1 MLVRMASSGPTSTRQ
16 LDSPPELRDSVDAL
30 LASWAER
37 RPDLD
42 FRPVGIVARL
52 ERLRGHLDV
61 ALNEVFTAH
70 RLTAANFAVLVTLA
84 RIGHDG
90 RVSQRR
96 LMDELDLTSGTISVR
111 IDRLVAEGLVDRRP
125 DPESKRNTL
134 ITLTTQGRELF
145 ERVVPAHLTNE
156 QHMLC
161 ALDDDEQR
169 QLAKLLRKL
178 LIEFEGIVAEDRPG
192 CLGLTLAPPHL
203 TIAMRESVGLPGI
216 AALLVREVIDSSPAA
231 RASIRPGDI
240 LTRAGAHDL
249 RTIGAL
255 HAAIYDAR
263 DTGAIEIALV
273 RGTSELRVDLDLD
286 GIAHGSITT
295 GGRIARGEHRV

>member
-1 MLVRMASSGPTSTRQ
+1 MRCSRRGLSADPTWTSGLSESSPGSNDSAATWMSHSTRC
-16 LDSPPELRDSVDAL
+16 S
-30 LASWAER
+30 
-37 RPDLD
+37 
-42 FRPVGIVARL
+42 RL
-52 ERLRGHLDV
+52 
-61 ALNEVFTAH
+61 T

-145 ERVVPAHLTNE
+145 ERVVPAHLANE
-156 QHMLC
+156 QRMLC
-161 ALDDDEQR
+161 ALDDGEQQ
-169 QLAKLLRKL
+169 QLAELLRKL
-178 LIEFEGIVAEDRPG
+178 LIEFEGVVAEDRPG
-192 CLGLTLAPPHL
+192 CLGLTLAPPHV

-216 AALLVREVIDSSPAA
+216 AALLVREVIDGSPAA
-231 RASIRPGDI
+231 RAGIRPGDI
-240 LTRAGAHDL
+240 LTRAGARDL

-255 HAAIYDAR
+255 HAAIDNTR
-263 DTGAIEIALV
+263 GTGAIEIALV
-273 RGTSELRVDLDLD
+273 RGTSKLKVDLDLD
-286 GIAHGSITT
+286 LDSVAPGPITT